1 MRLEFQ
7 CHQRWHLILVRILR
21 KMQNFY
27 FSSYSQK
34 ELIDLIGLLTV
45 RNSKFCVTSRQ
56 KLLCYSQTDGMSSNS
71 FSCCFVGKKVTDRQT
86 NSNFINI
93 DVSEVLLTDR
103 ISLVTHRQNILN
115 YVSPCLSSVTHRQT
129 N

>member
-1 MRLEFQ
+1 MTFIVN
-7 CHQRWHLILVRILR
+7 WHLILVRILR